1 MTCITH
7 RLTRTTNAHR
17 RMRAQLHLGSSVE
30 SLRVRKR
37 KLTIPN
43 YLNVWLFSRPNLWR
57 KIYQHK
63 NQIWIW
69 MQVSKNERQLKNHR
83 ITLSHKCWLIV
94 NKMRNNSASE
104 SFWLLNDP
112 LIVGNGKTA
121 ESDKNQ
127 VPNKTMNFL
136 DFLLRNWTRKMK
148 KRPNT
153 LTLLVCPCFSPLYRA
168 HSHWTWLF

>member
-63 NQIWIW
+63 NQIWIL

-83 ITLSHKCWLIV
+83 TQCWWIV

-136 DFLLRNWTRKMK
+136 DFLLRNRTRKMK